1 MTLILYAI
9 ALLAFCIVCMAL
21 LALLRPTEQLTRLA
35 DFLGPAGAAI
45 ACIVGLFGL
54 FELPFEATT
63 EAVIPWGLPF
73 GAGLI
78 GLDAFTRAFLM
89 PVWGLGLVCALSGGF
104 SLRHTNAQEHNLA
117 SHWLFYLLL
126 VFGMTLVMLA
136 RDAVLFLIAWEVMSV
151 SPFFLIDFNDSDRTV
166 RDVSW
171 LYLVAAHI
179 GAVLLLVFFGLLWQS
194 AESAAFTKM
203 HLSSLEG
210 TFPSV
215 LFLLAFFGFGAKA
228 GVAPMHIWLPE
239 AHPAAPSH
247 ISAILSGAMI
257 NAGLYGIIR
266 ACMLLGDLQTAPA
279 WWGWCALFLGV
290 ATALMGILKA
300 LAQHNLKRLLAY
312 SSIENMGLM
321 LTGVGAWLIGC
332 HTSNVWIATLGL
344 GGAVFHMLNHS
355 AFKGLLFLAAG
366 EVLHATGTVHMDK
379 LGGLQKRMPLVGA
392 LFGIGAAS
400 IACFPPFNG
409 FAGEFVLALTLLG
422 GFTLP
427 GVEQQI
433 GMLFVLVVLGI
444 ISGFACAT
452 YAKAYGI
459 TFLGGA
465 RTHHAEHIHCPKTQT
480 LWPLVIPA
488 LCCLLGG
495 LFAGDSFLTFI
506 AHLDPGLDNMH
517 TDQVNPLMYRVA
529 TMLDNIALA
538 GWILLGV
545 VIFFWLLRRVCIGQ
559 RLRQAETWG
568 CGYQFGTARV
578 QYTDAGFVEPLA
590 KLFGKAMGLKVS
602 CKTDSRYFPV
612 LGALKVTAPDR
623 LRTGFYTPFFEYVER
638 FCNACKIIQHGK
650 IHLYILYI
658 LATLIAL
665 LVWGLHA

>member
-1 MTLILYAI
+1 MTLILYTL
-9 ALLAFCIVCMAL
+9 ALLAICIVCMAML
-21 LALLRPTEQLTRLA
+21 GLFRPTEQSTKLA
-35 DFLGPAGAAI
+35 DFLGPAGAAT
-45 ACIVGLFGL
+45 ACAIGLIGL
-54 FELPFEATT
+54 FELPFDTAT
-63 EAVIPWGLPF
+63 EAVIPWGLPL

-78 GLDAFTRAFLM
+78 GLDALTRVFLV

-104 SLRHTNAQEHNLA
+104 SLRHTKAQEHNLA

-126 VFGMTLVMLA
+126 VLGMTLVMLA
-136 RDAVLFLIAWEVMSV
+136 RDAVLFLIAWEIMSV

-179 GAVLLLVFFGLLWQS
+179 GAVLLLVFFGLLWQN
-194 AESAAFTKM
+194 AESTAFSKM
-203 HLSSLEG
+203 RLSSLEG
-210 TFPSV
+210 IYPSA

-266 ACMLLGDLQTAPA
+266 SCMLLDGLQNAPA
-279 WWGWCALFLGV
+279 WWGWCVLFLGI

-312 SSIENMGLM
+312 SSIENIGLM

-332 HTSNVWIATLGL
+332 HAGQTWIATLGL

-379 LGGLQKRMPLVGA
+379 LGGLQKRMPFVGA
-392 LFGIGAAS
+392 LFGVGAAS

-409 FAGEFVLALTLLG
+409 FAGEFVLALSLLG
-422 GFTLP
+422 GFALP

-433 GMLFVLVVLGI
+433 GMLFSLVVLGI
-444 ISGFACAT
+444 ISGLACAT

-459 TFLGGA
+459 TFLGSA
-465 RTHHAEHIHCPKTQT
+465 RTHHAEHLHCPETKT
-480 LWPLVIPA
+480 LWPLAIPA
-488 LCCLLGG
+488 LCCLFGG
-495 LFAGDSFLTFI
+495 LFAGNSFMTFI
-506 AHLDPGLDNMH
+506 AQLDPGLDQIGREQVPLLMH
-517 TDQVNPLMYRVA
+517 RMANI
-529 TMLDNIALA
+529 LDNVALT
-538 GWILLGV
+538 GWILLGLV
-545 VIFFWLLRRVCIGQ
+545 TFFWVLRRVCIGK
-559 RLRQAETWG
+559 RLHQSATWG
-568 CGYQFGTARV
+568 CGYQFGTSRI
-578 QYTDAGFVEPLA
+578 QYTDAGFIEPLA
-590 KLFGKAMGLKVS
+590 KLFGKAMGLKVL
-602 CKTDSRYFPV
+602 CKTDSRYFPI
-612 LGALKVTAPDR
+612 LGALKVAAPDR
-623 LRTGFYTPFFEYVER
+623 LRTGFYTPFFEFVER
-638 FCNACKIIQHGK
+638 ICNACKIIQHGK
-650 IHLYILYI
+650 IHLYIIYI